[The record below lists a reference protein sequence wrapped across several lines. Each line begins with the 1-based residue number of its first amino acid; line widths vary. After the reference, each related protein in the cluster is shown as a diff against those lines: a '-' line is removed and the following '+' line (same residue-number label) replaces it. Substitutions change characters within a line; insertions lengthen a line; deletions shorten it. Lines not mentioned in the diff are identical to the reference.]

1 MCTMAGKQMSGAFF
15 TLCGTQ
21 LQETLSS
28 NYLEIIN
35 SIISKNPGGLT
46 WKNTYSANASVAEGN
61 NQLALPLLNSE
72 RGQQCSLPCAK
83 NTGSRVRQT

>member
-1 MCTMAGKQMSGAFF
+1 MVGKGMSGAFF

-46 WKNTYSANASVAEGN
+46 WKTTYSANASVAEGN

-72 RGQQCSLPCAK
+72 SGQQCSLPCAK

>member
-1 MCTMAGKQMSGAFF
+1 MCTMAGKEMSGAFF

-35 SIISKNPGGLT
+35 SIISKNPDGLT
-46 WKNTYSANASVAEGN
+46 WNNTDSANASVAVGTT
-61 NQLALPLLNSE
+61 S
-72 RGQQCSLPCAK
+72 
-83 NTGSRVRQT
+83 

>member
-1 MCTMAGKQMSGAFF
+1 MVGKGMSGAFF

-28 NYLEIIN
+28 NYSEIIN
-35 SIISKNPGGLT
+35 STISKNPGGLT
-46 WKNTYSANASVAEGN
+46 WKTTYSANASVAEGN